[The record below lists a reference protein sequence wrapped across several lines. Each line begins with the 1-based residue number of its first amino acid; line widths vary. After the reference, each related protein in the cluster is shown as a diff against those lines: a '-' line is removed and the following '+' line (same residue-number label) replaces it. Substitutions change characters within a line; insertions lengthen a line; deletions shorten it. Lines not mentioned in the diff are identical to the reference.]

1 MSFHEK
7 IAKSNGFFGL
17 KREERRILLPG
28 ETRESRDI
36 TLTPGILTNTP
47 TPPEARAPLFS

>member
-28 ETRESRDI
+28 ETRE
-36 TLTPGILTNTP
+36 P
-47 TPPEARAPLFS
+47 